1 MLYKDKWAG
10 ASFCVDMGH
19 TEYSKT
25 MPHAKSI

>member
-1 MLYKDKWAG
+1 MLFKDKWAG

-19 TEYSKT
+19 TVRSNT